1 MQILQP
7 TIGLIPGTPMEEFE
21 QRLKELKG
29 IATL

>member
-7 TIGLIPGTPMEEFE
+7 TIVLNPGTPMEEFGE
-21 QRLKELKG
+21 RLKEMKG